1 MNGKVKKTHDPIIKG
16 WMLISLTV
24 FAVVFSINSLLIS
37 PAIKVI
43 SNDIL
48 YSDTLL
54 PVVLSYLR
62 EIFELAAISVFYAV
76 MICVLYKRGK
86 GRIRDLF
93 ILFVAAAAYKYLA
106 STVMSWVVS
115 GSIPSSWALDMSN
128 VLFFTS
134 LEFLQLVI
142 IYCLIRP
149 EIERFNAKRA
159 LAEKKLSVLDYST
172 DVTVP
177 CAYPFEKLYDR
188 ENCLCRSAFVCALV
202 IFIAK
207 LFGDVVSDIWVIIYA
222 GFPSEWVTW
231 VLMAVNYLSKVIF
244 AGIAYFIIYGV
255 MSRLLRKTEK

>member
-1 MNGKVKKTHDPIIKG
+1 MNGKVKKTHDPIKKK

-54 PVVLSYLR
+54 PVLLSYLR
-62 EIFELAAISVFYAV
+62 EVFELAAISVFYAV
-76 MICVLYKRGK
+76 MICILYKCGK
-86 GRIRDLF
+86 GRMKALF
-93 ILFVAAAAYKYLA
+93 ILFAAAAAYKYLA
-106 STVMSWVVS
+106 STVMSRVMS
-115 GSIPSSWALDMSN
+115 GSITSSWALDISN
-128 VLFFTS
+128 VLFFTL

-149 EIERFNAKRA
+149 EIEHFNAKRA
-159 LAEKKLSVLDYST
+159 LAEKKLSVLGDST

-177 CAYPFEKLYDR
+177 CAYPFGKLYDK

-207 LFGDVVSDIWVIIYA
+207 LFGDAVSDIWVIIYG

-244 AGIAYFIIYGV
+244 AGIAYLIIYGV
-255 MSRLLRKTEK
+255 MSLLLRKTEK